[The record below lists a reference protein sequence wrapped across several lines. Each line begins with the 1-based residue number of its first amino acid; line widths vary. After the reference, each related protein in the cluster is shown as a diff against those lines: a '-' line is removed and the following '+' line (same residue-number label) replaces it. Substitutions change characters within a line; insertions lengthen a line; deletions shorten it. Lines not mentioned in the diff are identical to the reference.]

1 MGEVVH
7 LFPTPVFLCDE
18 KYSDDNLLGLID
30 GVKMRQNNNNNF
42 SSIDAYV
49 LNWPELFH
57 LKKYIERNLYH
68 YAHHVLGIKEE
79 HNFYIT
85 QSWFNVNKKGTSH
98 HSHTHPN
105 SIFSGIFFVDGDD
118 SCPVV
123 FHNSKDVEFGLP
135 LKFSFK
141 EYSLINSSKFS
152 LRNDKNTLV
161 IFPSTLRHTVEENES
176 DIDRVSLSFNTF
188 VSGSVGSTLQKT
200 RLILTGLHEYG
211 E

>member
-18 KYSDDNLLGLID
+18 KYSDDNLLSLID
-30 GVKMRQNNNNNF
+30 GMEMRKNDNNNF
-42 SSIDAYV
+42 SSTDGYV
-49 LNWPELFH
+49 LEWPELFH
-57 LKKYIERNLYH
+57 LKKYIERNLNH
-68 YAHHVLGIKEE
+68 YAYNVLGIKEE
-79 HNFYIT
+79 HNFHIT

-105 SIFSGIFFVDGDD
+105 SIFSGIFFVGGDG

-123 FHNSKDVEFGLP
+123 FKNSKDVEFGLP

-141 EYSLINSSKFS
+141 EYSIINSSEYS

-161 IFPSTLRHTVEENES
+161 IFPSTLRHGVGDNES
-176 DIDRVSLSFNTF
+176 DIDRVSLSFNSF
-188 VSGSVGSTLQKT
+188 ASGSVGNANHKT
-200 RLILTGLHEYG
+200 KLVLTGIK
-211 E
+211 

>member
-1 MGEVVH
+1 MVN
-7 LFPTPVFLCDE
+7 LFPTPVFIADE
-18 KYSDDNLLGLID
+18 KYSNDNLLNLID
-30 GVKMRQNNNNNF
+30 GLEVRQNSQNN
-42 SSIDAYV
+42 SSSTDGYV
-49 LNWPELFH
+49 LEWPELFH
-57 LKKYIERNLYH
+57 LKRYIERNLYH

-79 HNFYIT
+79 HNFHIT

-141 EYSLINSSKFS
+141 EYSLINSSTFS
-152 LRNDKNTLV
+152 LRNDKNTLL
-161 IFPSTLRHTVEENES
+161 IFPSTLRHSVDKNES
-176 DIDRVSLSFNTF
+176 DIDRISLSFNTF
-188 VSGSVGSTLQKT
+188 VNGSIGSTLQKT